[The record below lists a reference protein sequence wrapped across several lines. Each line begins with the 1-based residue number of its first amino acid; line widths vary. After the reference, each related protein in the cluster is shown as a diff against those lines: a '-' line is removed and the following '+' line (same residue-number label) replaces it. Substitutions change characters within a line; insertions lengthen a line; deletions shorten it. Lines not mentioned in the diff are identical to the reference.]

1 MESVRDPQNTSARSP
16 DVLGRVASSPEL
28 AFDSGSF
35 RDRTARVFIHHNKVY
50 RAVSEQALADWRR
63 ASQQLFYKR
72 LSATRQIIP
81 TVELSPQQAAHLP
94 VPNCFAAVLQH
105 EQIPF
110 VTYPYEWCFSMLR
123 QAALLHLEI
132 LTEAIHE
139 GTILKDSS
147 PYNVQFLGSRPVFID
162 TGSFVALGDGEPW
175 AGYRQFCEMMLFPLL
190 LQAYRQ
196 IDIQPVLRVRLDG
209 ISAREFLRPLAW
221 RDMLRGG
228 VFTHGWLQAM
238 LESQAGSSQTDTIGA
253 LKSSGFD
260 RSLIQK
266 NLSKLMK
273 LIRRLS
279 WNPNATQWTRYRTA
293 LPHVVKDAE
302 TKTEFVQSACQSH
315 RRSLVWDL
323 GCNDG
328 HFSRI
333 AAQHADT
340 VLAMD
345 QDHACVEKFYC
356 DLSAEGSEK
365 IVPLCID
372 LLNPSAALGWR
383 GRERKRLEDRGRPE
397 LILCL
402 GLIHHLVIA
411 GNIPLPEVVNWLA
424 SLTAEVVIEFP
435 SKRDP
440 MVQRLLRNKRD
451 QYSDYSLPA
460 LEAALADNGFQIQ
473 RKSDLPSGERTLL
486 YATSCAP
493 LTGGA

>member
-1 MESVRDPQNTSARSP
+1 MPAGYAAI
-16 DVLGRVASSPEL
+16 L
-28 AFDSGSF
+28 
-35 RDRTARVFIHHNKVY
+35 HHE
-50 RAVSEQALADWRR
+50 R
-63 ASQQLFYKR
+63 
-72 LSATRQIIP
+72 
-81 TVELSPQQAAHLP
+81 
-94 VPNCFAAVLQH
+94 
-105 EQIPF
+105 IPF
-110 VTYPYEWCFSMLR
+110 ITYPFEWSFSMLR
-123 QAALLHLEI
+123 QAALLHLDI
-132 LTEAIHE
+132 LIDAVQQ

-147 PYNVQFLGSRPVFID
+147 PYNVQFRGSRPVFID
-162 TGSFVALGDGEPW
+162 TGSFVALEEGEPW

-190 LQAYRQ
+190 LQVYRQ

-221 RDMLRGG
+221 RDMFRSG

-260 RSLIQK
+260 RSLIQG
-266 NLSKLMK
+266 NLSKLQR
-273 LIRRLS
+273 LIKRLS
-279 WNPNATQWTRYRTA
+279 WNPNATQWTKYRTA

-302 TKTEFVQSACQSH
+302 VKTEFVQTVCQSR

-333 AAQHADT
+333 AASQADT

-345 QDHACVEKFYC
+345 QDHGCVERLYC
-356 DLSAEGSEK
+356 DLLAEGSER
-365 IVPLCID
+365 IIPLCVD

-383 GRERKRLEDRGRPE
+383 GRERKRLEGRGQPD

-435 SKRDP
+435 SKKDP

-451 QYSDYSLPA
+451 QYADYSLPA
-460 LEAALADNGFQIQ
+460 LEAALAENGFQIQ
-473 RKSDLPSGERTLL
+473 RKSALPSGERTLL
-486 YATSCAP
+486 YVTSDRPTVGDA
-493 LTGGA
+493 